1 MLMYTRDTYGRA
13 AAQHLIKTM
22 SFLLLG
28 MSLLGLLIC
37 EVTLPK

>member
-1 MLMYTRDTYGRA
+1 MLMYTLRTYGRA
-13 AAQHLIKTM
+13 AAQHLIKTT

-28 MSLLGLLIC
+28 MPLLGLLMC